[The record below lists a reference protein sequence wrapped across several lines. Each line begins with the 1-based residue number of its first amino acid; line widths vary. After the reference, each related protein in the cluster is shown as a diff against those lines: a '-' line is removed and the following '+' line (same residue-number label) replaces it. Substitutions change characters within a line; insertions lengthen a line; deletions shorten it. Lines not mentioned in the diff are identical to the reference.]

1 MFCLALVRAA
11 LYTRPVMAHWDEERD
26 RRWVKRMREC
36 EHLTPKMKE
45 LIDKFEEDGDLI
57 YRDQFLQEL
66 RNKYVNGNDNEAAK
80 KNNIHVA
87 RRG

>member
-66 RNKYVNGNDNEAAK
+66 RKVADKDSRTATGSAA
-80 KNNIHVA
+80 ID
-87 RRG
+87 

>member
-1 MFCLALVRAA
+1 MFCLALARAA

-36 EHLTPKMKE
+36 EHLAPKMKE

-66 RNKYVNGNDNEAAK
+66 RKVADKDSRTATGSAA
-80 KNNIHVA
+80 ID
-87 RRG
+87 